1 MSDHGYRNGQ
11 PPAGHFVRLAMPDRP
26 HYLWL
31 MFRSLWSLVLTL
43 SCGASLQA
51 QLTVTNTQTPAWL
64 VQNLLLGPGVT
75 VSNIT
80 FNGVPANAVTEQ
92 AGEFNGVNTTL
103 GIGQGLILATGNVA
117 NALGPND
124 SGSSTLGGGN
134 FGQSDPDLAI
144 LSAPQVVNDAAVLEF
159 DFVPNGDSLK
169 FDFVFGSDEYL
180 EFVNSINDIFGF
192 FLSGPGFA
200 GPFSN
205 GAVNIALI
213 PGTTSPVTI
222 NTVNDVVNASFYVVN
237 GTGMNFPYN
246 SNPQYVQYDGF
257 TTVITARA
265 EVVCGLTYHIKIA
278 IGDASDTSWDSA
290 VFLKAGSFQSN
301 QVSLVSE
308 VIAGGID
315 SLFYEGCGEA
325 LLYLVRGAPLDLDT
339 VQILVGGTAIEGTDF
354 TPVPDEIIFGVGQD
368 SALLSIN
375 AILDQLVEGQETID
389 IMVVNN
395 GPCGSDTATVEILLE
410 EAPFIQV
417 TLSNDTS
424 LTCNDSTLV
433 QATITGGFGN
443 YGLDWD
449 QGIPDGAYSGWVAPS
464 QTTTYTLTVTDDCGV
479 ITTAQSVT
487 IFKPIPPPLVVQ
499 AIPDITVYCPE
510 TPVQLQALVQGGN
523 APYQYSWSNPLG
535 FNAVAN
541 VAPPVTQTYGV
552 TVTDL
557 CGRDTSDQ
565 VTVTVDYDTVQVM
578 IAPDTVI
585 CINDTIV
592 LTAQPTLGW
601 GGYTYLWN
609 DASTADTLAVSP
621 TFNSIY
627 TVAVMDG
634 CGIYADDAVGVG
646 VNAPVADF
654 WWGGSTQVNNYPIP
668 FLDRSFGA
676 TSWSWDFGGPGLTST
691 DQNPFF
697 TYPEPGDYVVML
709 AIEDPL
715 GCRDTTY
722 RSITVDQEFNLYIPN
737 AFSPNGDGF
746 NEVFLAQGT
755 GIKEFRLRIFDR
767 WGELLFETN
776 DILQAWDGSYKG
788 GLATTGVYVYQIRV
802 KALIGEAYDKTGHVT
817 LLR

>member
-1 MSDHGYRNGQ
+1 
-11 PPAGHFVRLAMPDRP
+11 
-26 HYLWL
+26 
-31 MFRSLWSLVLTL
+31 
-43 SCGASLQA
+43 
-51 QLTVTNTQTPAWL
+51 
-64 VQNLLLGPGVT
+64 
-75 VSNIT
+75 
-80 FNGVPANAVTEQ
+80 
-92 AGEFNGVNTTL
+92 
-103 GIGQGLILATGNVA
+103 
-117 NALGPND
+117 
-124 SGSSTLGGGN
+124 
-134 FGQSDPDLAI
+134 
-144 LSAPQVVNDAAVLEF
+144 
-159 DFVPNGDSLK
+159 
-169 FDFVFGSDEYL
+169 
-180 EFVNSINDIFGF
+180 
-192 FLSGPGFA
+192 
-200 GPFSN
+200 
-205 GAVNIALI
+205 
-213 PGTTSPVTI
+213 
-222 NTVNDVVNASFYVVN
+222 
-237 GTGMNFPYN
+237 
-246 SNPQYVQYDGF
+246 
-257 TTVITARA
+257 
-265 EVVCGLTYHIKIA
+265 
-278 IGDASDTSWDSA
+278 
-290 VFLKAGSFQSN
+290 
-301 QVSLVSE
+301 
-308 VIAGGID
+308 
-315 SLFYEGCGEA
+315 
-325 LLYLVRGAPLDLDT
+325 
-339 VQILVGGTAIEGTDF
+339 
-354 TPVPDEIIFGVGQD
+354 
-368 SALLSIN
+368 
-375 AILDQLVEGQETID
+375 
-389 IMVVNN
+389 
-395 GPCGSDTATVEILLE
+395 
-410 EAPFIQV
+410 
-417 TLSNDTS
+417 
-424 LTCNDSTLV
+424 
-433 QATITGGFGN
+433 
-443 YGLDWD
+443 
-449 QGIPDGAYSGWVAPS
+449 
-464 QTTTYTLTVTDDCGV
+464 
-479 ITTAQSVT
+479 
-487 IFKPIPPPLVVQ
+487 
-499 AIPDITVYCPE
+499 
-510 TPVQLQALVQGGN
+510 VQLQALVQGGN

-535 FNAVAN
+535 FNAVAS

-565 VTVTVDYDTVQVM
+565 VTVTVDYDTVQVV

-627 TVAVMDG
+627 TVAVLDG

>member
-1 MSDHGYRNGQ
+1 
-11 PPAGHFVRLAMPDRP
+11 
-26 HYLWL
+26 
-31 MFRSLWSLVLTL
+31 
-43 SCGASLQA
+43 LQA

-80 FNGVPANAVTEQ
+80 FNGVPATAVTEQ

-134 FGQSDPDLAI
+134 FGQGDPDLAI

-213 PGTTSPVTI
+213 PGTAAPVTI
-222 NTVNDVVNASFYVVN
+222 NTVNDVVNPAYYVVN
-237 GTGMNFPYN
+237 GTGMNFPFN

-339 VQILVGGTAIEGTDF
+339 VQILVGGTATEGTDF

-375 AILDQLVEGQETID
+375 AILDQLIEGQETID

-433 QATITGGFGN
+433 QATIVGGFGN

-449 QGIPDGAYSGWVAPS
+449 QGIPDGNYSGWVAPS

-499 AIPDITVYCPE
+499 AIPDITVFCPE

-535 FNAVAN
+535 FNATAN
-541 VAPPVTQTYGV
+541 VAPPVTQTFSV

-565 VTVTVDYDTVQVM
+565 VTVTVDYDTVQVV
-578 IAPDTVI
+578 ITPDTVI

-592 LTAQPTLGW
+592 LSALPTLGW

-627 TVAVMDG
+627 TVTVMDG

-646 VNAPVADF
+646 VNAPLADF

-676 TSWSWDFGGPGLTST
+676 TSWSWDLGGPGLTST
-691 DQNPFF
+691 EQNPFF
-697 TYPEPGDYVVML
+697 TYPEPGDYLVML

-715 GCRDTTY
+715 GCRDTTF

-755 GIKEFRLRIFDR
+755 GIREFRLRIFDR
-767 WGELLFETN
+767 WGELLFETD
-776 DILQAWDGSYKG
+776 DILQAWDGSFKG

-817 LLR
+817 LMR

>member
-1 MSDHGYRNGQ
+1 MLRS
-11 PPAGHFVRLAMPDRP
+11 FLA
-26 HYLWL
+26 
-31 MFRSLWSLVLTL
+31 LVLVL
-43 SCGASLQA
+43 CGGAPLQA

-80 FNGVPANAVTEQ
+80 FNGVPATAVTEQ

-134 FGQSDPDLAI
+134 FGQGDPDLAI

-213 PGTTSPVTI
+213 PGTAAPVTI
-222 NTVNDVVNASFYVVN
+222 NTVNDVVNPAYYVVN
-237 GTGMNFPYN
+237 GTGMNFPFN

-339 VQILVGGTAIEGTDF
+339 VQILGGGNDTEGTDF
-354 TPVPDEIIFGVGQD
+354 TPVPDQIIFGVGQD

-375 AILDQLVEGQETID
+375 AILDQLIEGQETID

-433 QATITGGFGN
+433 QATIVGGFGN

-449 QGIPDGAYSGWVAPS
+449 QGIPDGNYSGWVAPS

-499 AIPDITVYCPE
+499 AIPDITVFCPE
-510 TPVQLQALVQGGN
+510 TPVQLQAIVQGGN

-535 FNAVAN
+535 FNATAN
-541 VAPPVTQTYGV
+541 VAPPVTQTFSV

-565 VTVTVDYDTVQVM
+565 VTVTVDYDTVQVV
-578 IAPDTVI
+578 ITPDTVI

-592 LTAQPTLGW
+592 LSALPTLGW

-627 TVAVMDG
+627 TVTVMDG

-646 VNAPVADF
+646 VNAPLADF

-676 TSWSWDFGGPGLTST
+676 TSWSWDLGGPGLTST
-691 DQNPFF
+691 EQNPFF
-697 TYPEPGDYVVML
+697 TYPEPGDYLVML

-715 GCRDTTY
+715 GCRDTTF

-755 GIKEFRLRIFDR
+755 GIREFRLRIFDR
-767 WGELLFETN
+767 WGELLFETD
-776 DILQAWDGSYKG
+776 DILQAWDGSFKG

-817 LLR
+817 LMR